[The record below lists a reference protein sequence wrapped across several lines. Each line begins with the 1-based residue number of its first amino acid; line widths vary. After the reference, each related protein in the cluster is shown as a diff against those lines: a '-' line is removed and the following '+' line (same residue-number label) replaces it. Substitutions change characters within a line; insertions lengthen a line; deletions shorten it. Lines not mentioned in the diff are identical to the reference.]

1 MYIFVCDVPV
11 CQEFHEASRDFK
23 HLQARS
29 HADSIATVCSF
40 CSCCFL
46 AVNLWTFVDGKG
58 NAYLSKQSI
67 CAWIPDHATMGH
79 VLPVP
84 SCHDR
89 QTYVNFWKGF
99 NISEATH
106 IARICTTLT
115 AEALDSMRGKN
126 FGKTSSDLTSLGLRH
141 RWSCSD
147 SNLSMS
153 VKCCIY
159 QDSSTAIPAKES
171 AYGRELLA
179 VISHPITIS
188 QKLTRL
194 LGHPPGWLTIECF
207 LHWSIQSLS
216 AAGF

>member
-1 MYIFVCDVPV
+1 MDIFVCDVPV

-153 VKCCIY
+153 VKCCIVVY
-159 QDSSTAIPAKES
+159 IKTAAPLF
-171 AYGRELLA
+171 LLK
-179 VISHPITIS
+179 S
-188 QKLTRL
+188 L
-194 LGHPPGWLTIECF
+194 LMVVNYL
-207 LHWSIQSLS
+207 L
-216 AAGF
+216 